1 MAAAK
6 EKVEINFAP
15 FQEVRFLHFSELV
28 ERQSASKGPM
38 FADNPQKGRAHYV
51 RALRCNGDMQ
61 VKPELATVSKVD
73 QNSESFA
80 RTNYDVSCEVAV
92 NEQVTYLASIS
103 LVFD

>member
-1 MAAAK
+1 
-6 EKVEINFAP
+6 
-15 FQEVRFLHFSELV
+15 
-28 ERQSASKGPM
+28 
-38 FADNPQKGRAHYV
+38 
-51 RALRCNGDMQ
+51 MQ